1 MDVDNVIGYEKV
13 LELRKILES
22 VSNKIIPVWHKNR
35 GVEEFKKTCQEYQNK
50 VIAITGFRNEDI
62 QDHQYLI
69 FLKYAKKYNCKV
81 HCLGMTRKKILDK
94 IPFDYADSSSWLQNI
109 VYGKDMNGNKLPKI
123 KNKEDREKQFYHISL
138 SFKPNELDLVNDSL
152 KNIFAFN
159 LRISIS
165 SIVMCYLS
173 NMLDI
178 ILFEKIKNKI
188 PNKMWVRNNIATI
201 ISNCLEN
208 YFFTIFAFIG
218 IYDLR
223 TILSIATTTTILEI
237 MIAICDTPFL
247 YLSKKLK

>member
-1 MDVDNVIGYEKV
+1 MNILLGTIGIILCFSLEVIIEK
-13 LELRKILES
+13 I
-22 VSNKIIPVWHKNR
+22 
-35 GVEEFKKTCQEYQNK
+35 FKKEGLYVWISVALTTANILVAKNIDILGLQATLGNILFASTFLATDILSEKYSTKESKKAINIGIIS
-50 VIAITGFRNEDI
+50 VILFTIAT
-62 QDHQYLI
+62 
-69 FLKYAKKYNCKV
+69 
-81 HCLGMTRKKILDK
+81 
-94 IPFDYADSSSWLQNI
+94 
-109 VYGKDMNGNKLPKI
+109 
-123 KNKEDREKQFYHISL
+123 QFSL
-138 SFKPNELDLVNDSL
+138 LFKPNELDLVNDSL

-159 LRISIS
+159 LRISTS

-178 ILFEKIKNKI
+178 IVFEKIKKKI

-247 YLSKKLK
+247 YLSKKIK